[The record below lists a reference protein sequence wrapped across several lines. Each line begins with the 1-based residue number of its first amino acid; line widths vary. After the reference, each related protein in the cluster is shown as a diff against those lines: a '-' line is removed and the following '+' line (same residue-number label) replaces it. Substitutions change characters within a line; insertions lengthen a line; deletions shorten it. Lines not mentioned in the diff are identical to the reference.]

1 MLERA
6 KSSLAAEDRGGGA
19 SADMVQSRLYSPMHG
34 RSSDSEFGAVTLM
47 SIAQLCP
54 KKDSPLLDIAEPPRV
69 ESADSTSTTG
79 SSGVAV
85 GGPPGNMCGRNTES
99 ARGAVSVTVSKGS
112 SGWGLTLS
120 SSTNGRPGTYVTEL
134 SKGGAAR
141 SALASVG
148 LAVVDG
154 LRIVS
159 IDFVDLRGSVSKD
172 CAAVLRSNST
182 GRIALDVQLDPR
194 GYKRL
199 RSESIASVKSS
210 PQKARRNT
218 TGAAA
223 GTGDINTAVSSA
235 CHTMTGDAVTRTGS
249 APQPSMPSPL
259 SSRKPID
266 GGRKPSPNADLAKAS
281 RRASGDDGVASS
293 PSPLAGIK
301 STDSADAPLESMACG
316 STPRSLLTTIP
327 GSPALQNESML

>member
-1 MLERA
+1 VGVVCVEVYSLGAKPFAPIDSNLDVAMRVKEGLIPERPPLCLEAMFTGVLRHCFKLKPNQRPQFKNIVELLDRVTGPRNTDQDTDERGSTKPAFLSLTRSGSKGSRRSGGYNYEVLERA

-159 IDFVDLRGSVSKD
+159 
-172 CAAVLRSNST
+172 
-182 GRIALDVQLDPR
+182 
-194 GYKRL
+194 RL
-199 RSESIASVKSS
+199 RQQGLRRRS
-210 PQKARRNT
+210 PQQQHREDRARCPARPPGLQT
-218 TGAAA
+218 APERIDCVGQVFPAE
-223 GTGDINTAVSSA
+223 GTEKHHG
-235 CHTMTGDAVTRTGS
+235 
-249 APQPSMPSPL
+249 
-259 SSRKPID
+259 
-266 GGRKPSPNADLAKAS
+266 GGRWH
-281 RRASGDDGVASS
+281 RRY
-293 PSPLAGIK
+293 
-301 STDSADAPLESMACG
+301 
-316 STPRSLLTTIP
+316 
-327 GSPALQNESML
+327 